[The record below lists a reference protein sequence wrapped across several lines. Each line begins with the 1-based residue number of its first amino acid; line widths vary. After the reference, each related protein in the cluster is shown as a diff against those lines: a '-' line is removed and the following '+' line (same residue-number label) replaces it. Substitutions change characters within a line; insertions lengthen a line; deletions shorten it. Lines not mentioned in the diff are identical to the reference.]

1 MQGVDLGS
9 LLYAAYDE
17 FVSETGIEMIDD
29 LLTSGGL
36 MSMMYSISLTIIAMM
51 FGGIMDRTGQLEV
64 IVNTI
69 LKGVKS
75 VGTLV
80 AVTIGTGIFSNATMP
95 EQYISIVVP
104 GKMYAEAYKEKGIHP
119 KVLSNALESGG
130 TVTSA
135 LIPWNTCGVFM
146 YSVLGVTA
154 TQYGRFT
161 FFNILTPIIVII
173 FAYLNFKTPKIE
185 EDPNTV
191 LSAD

>member
-130 TVTSA
+130 TVTFSTYTVEYMWC
-135 LIPWNTCGVFM
+135 LYVQCTWYNS
-146 YSVLGVTA
+146 Y
-154 TQYGRFT
+154 
-161 FFNILTPIIVII
+161 PIWKICI
-173 FAYLNFKTPKIE
+173 F
-185 EDPNTV
+185 
-191 LSAD
+191 